1 MKVAVYQTN
10 PTLLDVK
17 ANLEDVISKIH
28 QGKEKGAR
36 LIVFP
41 ELALTGYFV
50 GHRYHEAA
58 LRLDSKEIQ
67 KLVAATKGTAA
78 VVGFIEESPAM
89 NFYNSALVAVDGEI
103 LFAYRK
109 LNLPNYGVF
118 EERKYFAPGKW
129 VPVFKLHDLTI
140 AVFICNDVWHPSVPY
155 LGICQKADVFVT
167 ILNSAEE
174 SMGTEF
180 SNIESW
186 GIISK
191 FYSRVFGIYNILAN
205 RVGEE
210 SYGDEDAFPQR
221 ARRPP
226 RRSPR
231 LFLPLLGRQ
240 RDRQSFRPAGG
251 QGGHVRGGRTHGRDL
266 PGSASKE
273 EDHPALPEGRRS
285 LLHPSGTR
293 PDSVRKA
300 QADPRRVVA
309 RICTKPSTAL
319 ATKFRAICGL
329 GDLIE
334 TEAPRDSIGQFLPQE
349 FACNL
354 FR

>member
-1 MKVAVYQTN
+1 MKVAVYQTS

-17 ANLEDVISKIH
+17 ANVEDVISKIH

-78 VVGFIEESPAM
+78 VVGFIEESPSM
-89 NFYNSALVAVDGEI
+89 NFYNSALVAADGEI

-129 VPVFKLHDLTI
+129 VPVFKLRDLTI
-140 AVFICNDVWHPSVPY
+140 AVFICNDVWHPAVPY

-205 RVGEE
+205 RVGEA
-210 SYGDEDAFPQR
+210 SCGDEVA
-221 ARRPP
+221 
-226 RRSPR
+226 S
-231 LFLPLLGRQ
+231 LEE
-240 RDRQSFRPAGG
+240 PAGHSG
-251 QGGHVRGGRTHGRDL
+251 VPRAYSCRFWGGSEIVNPFGLQEAKAAMYEEDELMGEISRDL
-266 PGSASKE
+266 LRRKKIILPYLRVDDPYFTHRELDRILYGKAKPIPGES
-273 EDHPALPEGRRS
+273 
-285 LLHPSGTR
+285 
-293 PDSVRKA
+293 
-300 QADPRRVVA
+300 
-309 RICTKPSTAL
+309 
-319 ATKFRAICGL
+319 
-329 GDLIE
+329 
-334 TEAPRDSIGQFLPQE
+334 
-349 FACNL
+349 
-354 FR
+354 